1 MTNNDLDTRGPSAN
15 SIPEHLVFGRSIEM
29 QELRQ
34 VIQNVAGASVP
45 ILIVGDP
52 GTGKEVIGRE
62 IHRRSP
68 WSSAPFVK
76 VTGSRTNLGRRHHGM
91 SDEKSETSA
100 PFWEPVS
107 RAAQD
112 HPARMLFIDEVGEL
126 SPPLQA
132 KLLEF
137 FQDDLSNRPNHE
149 PAFSARA
156 RVICSTRR
164 NLEREVAA
172 GRFRLDLLY
181 RINVVT
187 IKVPRLRDRRED
199 IPDLTEYFFQTSCRY
214 RDHACPR
221 FPSSLVQRL
230 CEHDWPGNIRE
241 LEDCVRTYV
250 NGNGNVGSAETI
262 LSKGTPARTEI
273 KGPLKGSM
281 PLKTYTKQLV
291 EQAERDL
298 ILKVLREQ
306 RWNRRETA
314 RVLQVSYQTL
324 LHKLKQTGLIEKRKT
339 SRAMEESTTP
349 AERLP

>member
-1 MTNNDLDTRGPSAN
+1 M
-15 SIPEHLVFGRSIEM
+15 FGRSTEM

-34 VIQNVAGASVP
+34 VIQSVAGTSVP
-45 ILIVGDP
+45 VLIVGDP

-62 IHRRSP
+62 IHRRSR

-76 VTGSRTNLGRRHHGM
+76 MIGSHANLGRRYDGI
-91 SDEKSETSA
+91 SGEKGGTSA
-100 PFWEPVS
+100 RFWEPVS
-107 RAAQD
+107 SAAQD
-112 HPARMLFIDEVGEL
+112 HPARVLFIDEVGEL

-137 FQDDLSNRPNHE
+137 FQDDLSNLQNHE
-149 PAFSARA
+149 SNFSPRA
-156 RVICSTRR
+156 RVICSTQR

-187 IKVPRLRDRRED
+187 IRVPRLRDRRED
-199 IPDLTEYFFQTSCRY
+199 IPDLVEYFFQTSCHY
-214 RDHACPR
+214 RNHGCPR
-221 FPSSLVQRL
+221 LPAHFVHRL

-241 LEDCVRTYV
+241 LENCVRSYV
-250 NGNGNVGSAETI
+250 NANGDVGIAEALVSHGTSARIGTKTR
-262 LSKGTPARTEI
+262 SKA
-273 KGPLKGSM
+273 SM
-281 PLKTYTKQLV
+281 PLRAYTKQLV
-291 EQAERDL
+291 EQAERDM

-306 RWNRRETA
+306 RWNRREAA

-324 LHKLKQTGLIEKRKT
+324 LHKLKQSGLIKKHKSMNASDPT
-339 SRAMEESTTP
+339 MP